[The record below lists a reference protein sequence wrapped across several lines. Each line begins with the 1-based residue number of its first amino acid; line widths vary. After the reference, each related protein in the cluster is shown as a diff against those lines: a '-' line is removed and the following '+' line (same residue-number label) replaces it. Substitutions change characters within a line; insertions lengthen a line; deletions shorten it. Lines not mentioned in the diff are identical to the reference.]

1 MIPLRDTIPSATY
14 PLVTYVLIAANV
26 AVFLYEQSLGRAA
39 ERFVYTYGLVPRE
52 FHGELGT
59 LFTSM
64 FLHGGWMHLIGNM
77 LYLHIFGDNVEDQIG
92 HARYL
97 FMYLAAGA
105 VAGIAQVATNPGSAL
120 PMVGASGAI
129 AGVSGAY
136 FVFFPRARII
146 TLVPIFIFL
155 QVMEIPA
162 VYFLLIWFGFQLLAG
177 IGSLGMDV
185 GGVAFW
191 AHIGGF
197 VAGVVLGPLLS
208 LRRRQEDVRP
218 AW

>member
-1 MIPLRDTIPSATY
+1 
-14 PLVTYVLIAANV
+14 
-26 AVFLYEQSLGRAA
+26 
-39 ERFVYTYGLVPRE
+39 
-52 FHGELGT
+52 
-59 LFTSM
+59 
-64 FLHGGWMHLIGNM
+64 
-77 LYLHIFGDNVEDQIG
+77 
-92 HARYL
+92 
-97 FMYLAAGA
+97 MYLAAGA
-105 VAGIAQVATNPGSAL
+105 VAGIAQVATNPASAL

-136 FVFFPRARII
+136 FVFFPRARIV

-162 VYFLLIWFGFQLLAG
+162 VFFLMIWFGFQLLSG
-177 IGSLGMDV
+177 IGSFGMDV

-197 VAGVVLGPLLS
+197 VAGLVLGPLLS
-208 LRRRQEDVRP
+208 LRRRREDVRP